1 MRLRVRLRFREET
14 GAVEVFLVEEVGDTP
29 TSPDHD
35 LRHERAAHD
44 VARLIDRNALI
55 EEVAQTPAQPGRRTG
70 EPRNAEEEPRTE
82 RQREEP
88 QA

>member
-14 GAVEVFLVEEVGDTP
+14 GAVEVFLVEEIGESP
-29 TSPDHD
+29 KSPDHD

-55 EEVAQTPAQPGRRTG
+55 EEVTQTPEQLGTRAD
-70 EPRNAEEEPRTE
+70 RNVEEEQRAE

>member
-14 GAVEVFLVEEVGDTP
+14 GAVEVFLVEEVGDAP
-29 TSPDHD
+29 KSPDHD

-55 EEVAQTPAQPGRRTG
+55 EEITQTPEHLGKRAERS
-70 EPRNAEEEPRTE
+70 RNVEEEQRAE

>member
-14 GAVEVFLVEEVGDTP
+14 GAVELFLVEEVGESP

-44 VARLIDRNALI
+44 VARLIDRNAMI
-55 EEVAQTPAQPGRRTG
+55 EEVAQIPDQPGRRADRS
-70 EPRNAEEEPRTE
+70 RNAEEEQRTE

-88 QA
+88 EA